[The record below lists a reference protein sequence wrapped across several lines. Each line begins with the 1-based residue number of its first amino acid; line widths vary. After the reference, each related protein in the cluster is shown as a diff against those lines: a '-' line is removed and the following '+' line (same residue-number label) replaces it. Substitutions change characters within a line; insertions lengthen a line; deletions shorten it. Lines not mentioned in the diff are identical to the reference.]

1 MEKKKKKK
9 KNKTRKKET
18 GKCELK
24 LDSEFK
30 LI

>member
-1 MEKKKKKK
+1 MEKKKKK

-30 LI
+30 LT

>member
-1 MEKKKKKK
+1 MEKKKK

>member
-1 MEKKKKKK
+1 MEKKKK

-30 LI
+30 LT